1 MSARRRTTRIFVYGS
16 LLSGEPNHRV
26 LARAALVAEAVTEPR
41 FALHDLGAFPG
52 MVDGGEHAIAGE
64 VYTVDGDTLAAL
76 DRLEGVPRFYQRAPI
91 PLADGTIAETYLLT
105 RAQVEGRPVIANG
118 CWRAHRKET
127 SR

>member
-1 MSARRRTTRIFVYGS
+1 MSSRRQTMRLFVYGS

-26 LARAALVAEAVTEPR
+26 LARAALVAKALTEPR

-52 MVDGGEHAIAGE
+52 MVAGGEHAIAGE
-64 VYTVDGDTLAAL
+64 VYTVDGYTLAAL

-91 PLADGTIAETYLLT
+91 PLADGTTAQTYLLT

-118 CWRAHRKET
+118 CWRAHRKEM
-127 SR
+127 RR

>member
-16 LLSGEPNHRV
+16 LLSGQPNHRV

-52 MVDGGEHAIAGE
+52 MVAGGEHAIAGE

-91 PLADGTIAETYLLT
+91 ALADGTTAETYLLT
-105 RAQVEGRPVIANG
+105 RAQVEGRPVIATG
-118 CWRAHRKET
+118 SWRAHRKET